1 MNIARA
7 AADVISAIL
16 DRRKEKESDSDTVV
30 FFSQI
35 EVDKS
40 TGDIVGIYPLMRRGS
55 LVAIKIRHGDEWKYW
70 RGESAG
76 YFNSI
81 NSTDPV
87 IPIPDP
93 GVITINPA
101 TVENE

>member
-1 MNIARA
+1 MNIAKA
-7 AADVISAIL
+7 AADVIRTIL
-16 DRRKEKESDSDTVV
+16 DRRKEKESDGATVV

-55 LVAIKIRHGDEWKYW
+55 LVAIKIRHNDEWKYW

-81 NSTDPV
+81 NSAEPV